1 MAEQVDA
8 ADLKSA
14 DFGLVGSIP
23 TARTKMEAEMDDIK
37 LLYMALDFCRYL
49 GDNQRASGMTD
60 AEKRLAS
67 NAAQKLVQYLDNR
80 EVQK

>member
-1 MAEQVDA
+1 
-8 ADLKSA
+8 
-14 DFGLVGSIP
+14 
-23 TARTKMEAEMDDIK
+23 MEAEMDDIK

-80 EVQK
+80 EAQK

>member
-1 MAEQVDA
+1 MNDV
-8 ADLKSA
+8 
-14 DFGLVGSIP
+14 
-23 TARTKMEAEMDDIK
+23 KMIY
-37 LLYMALDFCRYL
+37 LALDFCRYL

-80 EVQK
+80 EAQK